1 MNAAELAEPAE
12 LAELAQWRQ
21 PEPPAQPDNEYRTQR
36 KIMRSTKFSIFS
48 AVLCALLFSAA
59 AHAASVSGTV
69 TNKTTGKPSSG
80 DKVELVDVQAGMS
93 AVATA
98 TTDAGGRY
106 TLNEP
111 GSGPYLVRATHQG
124 AGYFIAAPQGSGQ
137 GDIGV
142 YDTAAKVNGISVEAE
157 IYQVESQNG
166 QLSISIS
173 WVVHNASSPKVTEF
187 SNSTFE
193 FALPADAVFDGA
205 QATRPSGLPT
215 MAVPKELGKGHYAFN
230 VPIEP
235 DQDGKSTEFQ
245 IGFHVPYTGKYTIKP
260 SVLMPTDNLAVEMP
274 KSMSFAAAAGV
285 SYQSIPQDPSLNTY
299 LMKNA
304 LPGKAAD
311 FTVSGT
317 GSMPREQQQ
326 QEPGAQAAAQQGPGG
341 GIGEPINT
349 PDPLSKYKWWIL
361 GGLALLLAAAAAFLL
376 RRPPVPAAA
385 GAVASPQALPVA
397 ATHTPAAKNSALLNE
412 LKEELFSLESDK
424 LSGAITPEQYAE
436 QKAALETV
444 LKRALKRG

>member
-1 MNAAELAEPAE
+1 
-12 LAELAQWRQ
+12 
-21 PEPPAQPDNEYRTQR
+21 
-36 KIMRSTKFSIFS
+36 MRSTKLAFFL
-48 AVLCALLFSAA
+48 AALCFLLSGAA

-69 TNKTTGKPSSG
+69 TNKTTGKPSAG
-80 DKVELVDVQAGMS
+80 DKVELVDVQAGMA
-93 AVATA
+93 AVSTA
-98 TTDAGGRY
+98 TTDGKGHY

-111 GSGPYLVRATHQG
+111 GAGPYLIRATHEG
-124 AGYFIAAPQGSGQ
+124 AGYFIAAPQGGGP

-142 YDTAAKVNGISVEAE
+142 YDAAAKVNGISVEAE
-157 IYQVESQNG
+157 IYQVETQND
-166 QLSISIS
+166 QLSVSIS
-173 WVVHNASSPKVTEF
+173 WVVHNASSPKLTEF

-193 FALPADAVFDGA
+193 FALPTDAVFDGA

-245 IGFHVPYTGKYTIKP
+245 IGFHVPYSGKYTIKP
-260 SVLMPTDNLAVEMP
+260 SILIPVDNLAVELP
-274 KSMSFAAAAGV
+274 KSMSFAPGSGA
-285 SYQSIPQDPSLNTY
+285 SFQSIPQDPSLNTY
-299 LMKNA
+299 LLKNVT
-304 LPGKAAD
+304 PGKAAD

-317 GSMPREQQQ
+317 GAMPREQQQ
-326 QEPGAQAAAQQGPGG
+326 QEPGAQQAPQQGPGG

-376 RRPPVPAAA
+376 RRPPMPVAAAA
-385 GAVASPQALPVA
+385 GVPGAVAVAQAVPVVHA
-397 ATHTPAAKNSALLNE
+397 APVTPVAKNSALLSV
-412 LKEELFSLESDK
+412 LKEELFSLESEK
-424 LSGAITPEQYAE
+424 ISGTITAEEYAE

>member
-1 MNAAELAEPAE
+1 MKAIKLFSC
-12 LAELAQWRQ
+12 L
-21 PEPPAQPDNEYRTQR
+21 
-36 KIMRSTKFSIFS
+36 IMIG
-48 AVLCALLFSAA
+48 AVLTAA
-59 AHAASVSGTV
+59 AQAASVSGTV
-69 TNKTTGKPSSG
+69 TNKTTGKPSAG
-80 DKVELVDVQAGMS
+80 DKVELVDVQAGMA

-98 TTDAGGRY
+98 TTDAGGHY

-111 GSGPYLVRATHQG
+111 GAGPYLIRATHEG
-124 AGYFIAAPQGSGQ
+124 AGYFIAAPQGGGP

-157 IYQVESQNG
+157 IYQVETQND
-166 QLSISIS
+166 QLSVTIS
-173 WVVHNASSPKVTEF
+173 WVVHNSSSPKLTEF
-187 SNSTFE
+187 SNNTFE
-193 FALPADAVFDGA
+193 FGLPTDAVFDGA

-245 IGFHVPYTGKYTIKP
+245 IGFHVSYSGKYTIKP
-260 SVLMPTDNLAVEMP
+260 SILAPVDNLAVELP
-274 KSMSFAAAAGV
+274 KSMSFTPGSGA
-285 SYQSIPQDPSLNTY
+285 SFQSIPQDPSLNTY
-299 LMKNA
+299 LLKNV

-326 QEPGAQAAAQQGPGG
+326 QEPGAQQQAPQQGPGG

-376 RRPPVPAAA
+376 RRPPAPVAVAAAAPGAVPA
-385 GAVASPQALPVA
+385 PQAIPVA
-397 ATHTPAAKNSALLNE
+397 NAHATPATPAAKNSALLNA
-412 LKEELFSLESDK
+412 LKEELFALESEK
-424 LSGAITPEQYAE
+424 ISGTITPEEFAE